1 MKRLVFIFLLLIFC
15 AIADTGVAQDENA
28 EKPDLQEQENV
39 KPIGKKNQKN
49 YKSGGNIFTAFLSQF
64 TLGVSTGYGATFYS
78 HNLKGFGI
86 YQPANGN
93 GVFIFDQAFI
103 DRDTLPSVYN
113 NWVNNV
119 QGFGGLLIPVD
130 SMLTPILT
138 NGIPVFPGDL
148 KIGSDSIKLGYKSI
162 AHNIPITVMV
172 SIDVDRYR
180 IGGGLTMELHKMGQF
195 HPTTLKD
202 TLRSFRTD
210 FSTSF
215 FKKYFGFIG
224 ITTYESWQYKM
235 IADLQFGK
243 INRGKHFN
251 KELISSGLYFNF
263 GYSVE
268 KSLSEYFKVFVRPS
282 VEWKAYT
289 LTVPESD
296 LSLNHRQPTL
306 YVQFGATIRIPVL
319 PRCPVPR
326 CHIQMNHVHDGKEY
340 RSKVHPIWKW
350 QNPNYGQNYPQLIKY
365 KRKNRFKLNPY

>member
-1 MKRLVFIFLLLIFC
+1 M
-15 AIADTGVAQDENA
+15 AQEEQVEIPDEQ
-28 EKPDLQEQENV
+28 PDKVQRE
-39 KPIGKKNQKN
+39 GKSKTKKS

-93 GVFIFDQAFI
+93 GVFLFDQAFI

-119 QGFGGLLIPVD
+119 QGFSGLLIPVD
-130 SMLTPILT
+130 SLSSPIIT

-148 KIGSDSIKLGYKSI
+148 KIGSDSVKLGYKSI
-162 AHNIPITVMV
+162 AHNIPFTVMV

-180 IGGGLTMELHKMGQF
+180 IGGGVSMELHKMSRF
-195 HPTTLKD
+195 NPTALKNS
-202 TLRSFRTD
+202 LRSFRTD
-210 FSTSF
+210 FSIAF
-215 FKKYFGFIG
+215 FKKYFGFVG

-251 KELISSGLYFNF
+251 KDLISSGLYFNF
-263 GYSVE
+263 GYTIE
-268 KSLSEYFKVFVRPS
+268 RSLSEYFKVFVRPA

-289 LTVPESD
+289 LTVPESG
-296 LSLNHRQPTL
+296 LTVNHRQPTL
-306 YVQFGATIRIPVL
+306 YVQFGATIRMPVM
-319 PRCPVPR
+319 PRCPVPG

-350 QNPNYGQNYPQLIKY
+350 QDPNYGQNYPQLIKH
-365 KRKNRFKLNPY
+365 KRKNRRKINPY